1 MLELHGSPQLTRLSR
16 LARTDLRLVG
26 LGKGRNPAWLWQSR
40 PAALLRPTSTCRI
53 HLRSRQ
59 LLGLFPAHAD
69 SITPRRK
76 SAPPAPRLSVAIV
89 NFCQWR
95 NTARLIGQL
104 RRSIALRTGTAAVVV
119 VDNHSPFHPV
129 VRKLEKL
136 RGVTIQRFS
145 RNLGFARGVNR
156 GVAIPARARDAGQ
169 RHSSVDSLSDW
180 VLLLNPDVTVE
191 DGFLD
196 DVVTFVEKLLVSEPS
211 AGVVGFRLRN
221 RDGSNQ
227 ASSGPRPTLMRTLA
241 GLFLPRSRR
250 KCTHRPEQSRQPVD
264 WVTGGCL
271 LVRRDCFRQLG
282 GLDESFFLYYEDVDF
297 CRRATKAGWSVWF
310 DPSLE
315 VTHHWPLHARRVPA
329 PLRLMTRHALLT
341 YARKHWSRWRTRV
354 MSTVVW
360 TEAAL
365 RQGLAMVRADWDA
378 ARCYGQLRRL
388 VGDVAAGRDKEARRR
403 LRFAAAF
410 LDPIAAEQD
419 GRTH

>member
-1 MLELHGSPQLTRLSR
+1 MS
-16 LARTDLRLVG
+16 LAVPPGGTPPPTD
-26 LGKGRNPAWLWQSR
+26 QR
-40 PAALLRPTSTCRI
+40 PDAES
-53 HLRSRQ
+53 S
-59 LLGLFPAHAD
+59 
-69 SITPRRK
+69 
-76 SAPPAPRLSVAIV
+76 PPAPRTATVPRATSLRRQSAPPSLVLSVVIV

-104 RRSIALRTGTAAVVV
+104 RRSIAMRTNAASVVV

-136 RGVTIQRFS
+136 SGVTIRRFS

-156 GVAIPARARDAGQ
+156 GVLAPIQSKGKRLSSSAVPA
-169 RHSSVDSLSDW
+169 SDW

-196 DVVTFVEKLLVSEPS
+196 DVVTFVEKLAVADPA

-221 RDGSNQ
+221 RDGTSQ
-227 ASSGPRPTLMRTLA
+227 ASSGPFPTLARTLA
-241 GLFLPRSRR
+241 GLFRPRSRR
-250 KCTHRPEQSRQPVD
+250 KCTHRPESTRQPVD

-297 CRRATKAGWSVWF
+297 CRRAAASGWGVWF

-315 VTHHWPLHARRVPA
+315 VTHHWPLHLRRVPA

-341 YARKHWSRWRTRV
+341 YAKKHWSRLRARM
-354 MSTVVW
+354 MSAVVW
-360 TEAAL
+360 TEAVL
-365 RQGLAMVRADWDA
+365 RQGWAAIRADWDA

-388 VGDVAAGRDKEARRR
+388 VGDLAVGREKEARRR
-403 LRFAAAF
+403 IRFAAAF
-410 LDPIAAEQD
+410 LDPVGAEQD